1 MIEVYRGQCIVVALC
16 TYVQTVV
23 PRHFLLR
30 DHCLLHGHGQRIVRV
45 RRDYRGRP
53 DQRSGGAKVWRVSVA
68 HLSAGAGNAGQIRG
82 GRRLWTQTTHLT
94 VKRKQTVEQKMPF
107 YTMGVRGAT

>member
-1 MIEVYRGQCIVVALC
+1 MIEMYRRQCIVVALC

-23 PRHFLLR
+23 SRHFLLR
-30 DHCLLHGHGQRIVRV
+30 DHCLLHGHCQRIVRV

-53 DQRSGGAKVWRVSVA
+53 DQRSGGAKVWCVSVA

-82 GRRLWTQTTHLT
+82 GRRLRTQTIRLT
-94 VKRKQTVEQKMPF
+94 VKREK
-107 YTMGVRGAT
+107 